1 MVKKAIIGG
10 IPHPI
15 GGVTT
20 FILRLVSQEKKIVD
34 EIIDLYPDK
43 NKMNVPDDIKHSISP
58 KGHLRFV
65 WLFFKLLFRNYNLLH
80 FNFSTSRSL
89 QILKYLPKKKSRWIL
104 TLHNGKPFPEKSDQ
118 AKCEGSL
125 KKVDEILVL
134 SESQKEDYVELGVNL
149 EKLTRVSSYIRP
161 VNFNTDKSITYF
173 NSFFDKFSKV
183 VFISGYPT
191 KIYRHDWA
199 IKLAKEFQDIGFCFC
214 LYGSDSDSLKSNLET
229 EIGNLDNGLLTGVL
243 SAVAFQQVLAQS
255 HIYLRPNSVD
265 SFGIVV
271 ADAINLG
278 VLTLASNVCD
288 RFEGAHLFESD
299 SFGDFR
305 NKFIELSKKEKPLN
319 LPEPSDDFKR
329 YETIYQNPI
338 R

>member
-1 MVKKAIIGG
+1 MGKKAIIGG

-20 FILRLVSQEKKIVD
+20 FILRLVSQEKKIAD
-34 EIIDLYPDK
+34 EVIDLYPDK
-43 NKMNVPDDIKHSISP
+43 NKMNLPGDIKHSIAP
-58 KGHLRFV
+58 KGQLRFV
-65 WLFFKLLFRNYNLLH
+65 WLFFKLLFGNYSLLH
-80 FNFSTSRSL
+80 FNFSTSRSF
-89 QILKYLPKKKSRWIL
+89 QILKYLPKKKSRWVL
-104 TLHNGKPFPEKSDQ
+104 TLHNGKPFSKKSNQ
-118 AKCEGSL
+118 AKYEGSL
-125 KKVDEILVL
+125 NKFDEILVL
-134 SESQKEDYVELGVNL
+134 SESQKEDYIELGVNL
-149 EKLTRVSSYIRP
+149 QKLTRVTSYIRP
-161 VNFNTDKSITYF
+161 VKVNTERLKTCF

-183 VFISGYPT
+183 VFVSGYPT

-214 LYGSDSDSLKSNLET
+214 LYGSDSDSLKSTLET

-243 SAVAFQQVLAQS
+243 SAVDFQQVLFQS
-255 HIYLRPNSVD
+255 HLYIRPNSVD

-299 SFGDFR
+299 SFEDFR
-305 NKFIELSKKEKPLN
+305 NKFIELSKTEKPLDI
-319 LPEPSDDFKR
+319 PEPADDFRR
-329 YETIYQNPI
+329 YETIYQNTP